1 MKVLLE
7 NNNEIR
13 HKDTLELLGYWFKI
27 DNITY
32 YIPLA

>member
-1 MKVLLE
+1 MEVLLE
-7 NNNEIR
+7 NNNKIR
-13 HKDTLELLGYWFKI
+13 HKNTLELIGHWYKI